1 MKLKLKETPEQ
12 VELVKAMGSRD
23 SVVAAEA
30 SQAFA
35 AFIGPVIQ
43 KVLNQAGHA
52 QLIFSDMVYD
62 EDDNPSLPLDLW
74 YDEDAGFI
82 TVWSQA
88 IGGGLPT
95 SEVTGTKELKISTY
109 RLDSAVSWLKRYARR
124 ARLDIVGK
132 ALERMSQEVLLKQER
147 NAWAVIMKALA
158 EASTNSLSHTMS
170 TTTAGVFLPNDL
182 NRLMTRIKRINTSWT
197 GGTPEMLDAKGLT
210 DLFMSPEIMEQIR
223 GFAYNPVNNVGA
235 QATGPVT
242 LPDGARERV
251 WNAGGMSEMY
261 GVLLHELLELGLGKK
276 YNVLIDAMSVAAGNT
291 VVGGGNSG
299 NFSSSATAGTGDD
312 LIIGFDFSRDSFVR
326 PVARQHESN
335 GTFTVLP
342 DDQFVAR
349 AEKMGFY
356 GFLEEGRICIDA
368 RAVVGLVV

>member
-23 SVVAAEA
+23 MAVAAEA

-52 QLIFSDMVYD
+52 QLIYSDMVFD

-210 DLFMSPEIMEQIR
+210 DMFMSPEIMEQIR
-223 GFAYNPVNNVGA
+223 GFAYNPVNTVGA
-235 QATGPVT
+235 QTTGPVT

-276 YNVLIDAMSVAAGNT
+276 YNVLLDAMSVAAGNT
-291 VVGGGNSG
+291 VIGGGNAG
-299 NFSSSATAGTGDD
+299 NFSGSATAGTGDD
-312 LIIGFDFSRDSFVR
+312 LIVGFDFSRDSFVR
-326 PVARQHESN
+326 PVARQFDSN

-368 RAVVGLVV
+368 RAVDGLVV